1 MQGKL
6 NQLTNCVIV
15 DDDAMTRKIIQNLVE
30 ETKGLNLVA
39 TCSSAIEAANVLR
52 EEQEDLLLLDVEMPE
67 MTGLEL
73 LESLKVRPQVI
84 LITSKEEYAISA
96 FDLDVLDYIVKPVNY
111 PRFLKAVQ
119 KAMESPASGEPVTSA
134 PGKLFV
140 KVDHSL
146 VGLDLDEIIMVE
158 AMADYVRIYTPAKR
172 YTVYSSMKG
181 VVAKLPENLFMRV
194 HRSYI
199 VNLSKIESIEDNT
212 VVIGGNLIPVGV
224 TYQKT
229 LMSRLNTL

>member
-1 MQGKL
+1 M
-6 NQLTNCVIV
+6 NQIINCVIV

-30 ETKGLNLVA
+30 ETEGLHLVA

-52 EEQEDLLLLDVEMPE
+52 KEQVDLLLLDVEMPE
-67 MTGLEL
+67 MSGLDL
-73 LESLKVRPQVI
+73 LKSLKVRPQVI

-96 FDLDVLDYIVKPVNY
+96 FELDVLDYIVKPVKY

-119 KAMESPASGEPVTSA
+119 KVIDSPPQGEPVTTA

-146 VGLDLDEIIMVE
+146 LGLDLDEIIMVE
-158 AMADYVRIYTPAKR
+158 AMADYVRIYTEGKR

-181 VVAKLPENLFMRV
+181 VVSKLPEDSFMRV

-199 VNLSKIESIEDNT
+199 VNLSKIDSIEDNT
-212 VVIGGNLIPVGV
+212 VVIGGNLVPVGV

-229 LMSRLNTL
+229 LMSKLNTL

>member
-1 MQGKL
+1 M
-6 NQLTNCVIV
+6 NQVTNCLIV

-30 ETKGLNLVA
+30 ETDGLQLVDV
-39 TCSSAIEAANVLR
+39 CSSAIEAANILR
-52 EEQEDLLLLDVEMPE
+52 KEQVDLLLLDVEMPE
-67 MTGLEL
+67 MSGLEL
-73 LESLKVRPQVI
+73 LESLKVKPHVI

-96 FDLDVLDYIVKPVNY
+96 FELDVLDYIVKPVSY

-119 KAMESPASGEPVTSA
+119 KVIESPAQGEPVTTA

-146 VGLDLDEIIMVE
+146 VGLDLEEIIMVE
-158 AMADYVRIYTPAKR
+158 AMADYVRIYTEGKR

-181 VVAKLPENLFMRV
+181 VVSKLPEGMFMRV

-199 VNLSKIESIEDNT
+199 VNLSKIDSIEDNT
-212 VVIGGNLIPVGV
+212 VVIGGNLVPVGV
-224 TYQKT
+224 TYQKV